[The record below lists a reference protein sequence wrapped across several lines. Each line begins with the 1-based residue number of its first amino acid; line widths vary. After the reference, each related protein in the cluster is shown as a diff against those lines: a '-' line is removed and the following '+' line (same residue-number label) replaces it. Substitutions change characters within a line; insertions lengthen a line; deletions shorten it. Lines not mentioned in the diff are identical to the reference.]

1 MGVCL
6 RLRAVCRMLS
16 VACATLSA
24 CLLAAVR
31 PLSHFAP
38 QAVVRQ
44 KDLERLVKIKAE
56 REEAARKKA
65 EEKQGIQTNR

>member
-1 MGVCL
+1 MW
-6 RLRAVCRMLS
+6 S
-16 VACATLSA
+16 DATLSA

-31 PLSHFAP
+31 TLSHFAP